1 MKKGILIFLFMLT
14 QPLGAMQDDDHDKP
28 LCGRGSRLLPENS
41 HEMREYHSEGSDDAT
56 YQERDPYA
64 NEFAILKNGL
74 SRAYKGAVLGQINLA
89 GIQCAVSGLFS
100 CGILMALVYTH
111 QSINAGI
118 RESNNYITQRID
130 NLAAQCPCPQIP
142 VCSMQIPNTTDN
154 TTANPFSTPTDTA
167 FLNMISGNMST
178 NQTND

>member
-1 MKKGILIFLFMLT
+1 MLT

-56 YQERDPYA
+56 YQERDLYT

-74 SRAYKGAVLGQINLA
+74 SNGYKYTALRQISLA

-111 QSINAGI
+111 QSINAEI
-118 RESNNYITQRID
+118 RESNNYITQKID

-142 VCSMQIPNTTDN
+142 VCNMQIPNTTDN